1 MVPEV
6 SLGRDD
12 WKYDEEMW
20 EGSGEDEEDARK
32 RRPEK
37 QCRQCL
43 HWLPLEATYCA
54 WCGKI
59 FEEPRKP

>member
-1 MVPEV
+1 M
-6 SLGRDD
+6 GRDD

-20 EGSGEDEEDARK
+20 EGSGEDEEDAKK

-37 QCRQCL
+37 QCPQCL
-43 HWLPLEATYCA
+43 HWLALEATYCA

-59 FEEPRKP
+59 LDEPKRPR

>member
-1 MVPEV
+1 M
-6 SLGRDD
+6 GRDD

-20 EGSGEDEEDARK
+20 EGSGEDEEDPKK

-59 FEEPRKP
+59 FEDPKPTR

>member
-1 MVPEV
+1 M
-6 SLGRDD
+6 SRDD

-20 EGSGEDEEDARK
+20 EGTGEDEDEGAK

-37 QCRQCL
+37 QCGQCL

-59 FEEPRKP
+59 FEDPKRR

>member
-1 MVPEV
+1 MVAEV

-20 EGSGEDEEDARK
+20 EGTGEEEDGAK
-32 RRPEK
+32 PPKEK

-43 HWLPLEATYCA
+43 HWLPLDATYCA
-54 WCGKI
+54 WCGKVC
-59 FEEPRKP
+59 EEPKRR

>member
-1 MVPEV
+1 M
-6 SLGRDD
+6 GRDD

-20 EGSGEDEEDARK
+20 EGSGEDEEELKK

-43 HWLPLEATYCA
+43 HGLPLEATYCA

-59 FEEPRKP
+59 FEEPKKPG